1 MAETNSVQAAKIVAG
16 KKLMPADSHGRQ
28 RVLIATLPA
37 THDAYAINDTI
48 FLGRVPA
55 NTRFLLGGVIGI
67 ADAGTASSTVD
78 IGIRNTQTG
87 VVIDA
92 DGLAAGVD
100 ISAAAVV
107 KCDTGDLIAKA
118 SEYFTPAEVDVYAT
132 VKGAALKA
140 DQKMKFQIPYVT
152 D

>member
-1 MAETNSVQAAKIVAG
+1 MAEVNSVQGAKIVAG

-28 RVLIATLPA
+28 RVLIATLAA
-37 THDAYAINDTI
+37 THAAYAIDDTI

-55 NTRFLLGGVIGI
+55 NSRFLLGGVIGVV
-67 ADAGTASSTVD
+67 DAGTTSSTLN

-87 VVIDA
+87 EVIDA
-92 DGLAAGVD
+92 DGIAAGVD
-100 ISAAAVV
+100 IASAAVV
-107 KCDTGDLIAKA
+107 KCDTGELVANG
-118 SEYFTPAEVDVYAT
+118 SVYVTPAEVDVYAT
-132 VKGAALKA
+132 VKGAVLKI